1 MLVYYC
7 LEQGVK
13 TFIIHAKS
21 YFASSKTLKT
31 TSPQELFALTCL
43 IQSQILLFDEA
54 KNAFIKHE
62 SYSRFR
68 LVGGE
73 EL

>member
-1 MLVYYC
+1 MC
-7 LEQGVK
+7 
-13 TFIIHAKS
+13 IIAWNRGSKRSS
-21 YFASSKTLKT
+21 YTQKVTLLPSKTLKT

-54 KNAFIKHE
+54 KNAFLKHE
-62 SYSRFR
+62 SYSRFG